1 MQRSTSLPLSLSP
14 LGVRAVAWLL
24 CISVLPSGSIWAQTT
39 SDSKPHTVLFD
50 TWHSNTWIRQ
60 LPAPQQY
67 NYHQLHSLAR
77 AARSLEAFGWNCEPQ
92 VEPWTPEALQ
102 DAALVVVNLVSADR
116 PPFLIS
122 EIRALNNYLQAGG
135 GVIVITDHTNCY
147 FHNAILEPWFHE
159 LGIQLTLHSACD
171 VSPHTLS
178 EGPAWITIESF
189 AKHPVTDQLRQIA
202 FQTGGSVDPKL
213 AIAWTSSQGWAD
225 DGQISPFGEG
235 KSLGFFGDFAFS
247 PGETP
252 GPTGVIAAKE
262 IGQGRLVIIG
272 DQNAVGSMFLN
283 YADNRRL
290 WLQAALWAS
299 QLSETP
305 SQPALL
311 ALGLAAE
318 KERTMI
324 WCYEPLSQHHYYWGS
339 QEDDGLGHAF
349 ELLCKHADPRAT
361 DRFEEQAQ
369 WLILPTADLLND
381 APIAAE
387 IERFIQLGN
396 KNVIVL
402 GTTSQPNGVKDWVQR
417 LPEQTLVD
425 SPAAAQATWSTPH
438 KSLIFWLE
446 SRSAWLNSAIPTATK
461 LRSEKEETQDEA
473 LLGWMWEK
481 GLQRVPSAYQH
492 VPWDT
497 P

>member
-1 MQRSTSLPLSLSP
+1 LLVCLYVLS
-14 LGVRAVAWLL
+14 
-24 CISVLPSGSIWAQTT
+24 SGSSLAQTT

-77 AARSLEAFGWNCEPQ
+77 AAVSLEALGWNCEPQ
-92 VEPWTPEALQ
+92 VEPWTPESLQ
-102 DAALVVVNLVSADR
+102 NAALVVVNLVSADR
-116 PPFLIS
+116 PPLLIS
-122 EIRALNNYLQAGG
+122 EIRALNHYLQAGG

-159 LGIQLTLHSACD
+159 LGIQLTMHSACD
-171 VSPHTLS
+171 VAPYTLAA
-178 EGPAWITIESF
+178 GPGWITIESF
-189 AKHPVTDQLRQIA
+189 AKHPVTDQLQQIA

-213 AIAWTSSQGWAD
+213 AIAWTSSQGWGD
-225 DGQISPFGEG
+225 DGRMSPFGEG

-252 GPTGVIAAKE
+252 GPIGVIAAKE
-262 IGQGRLVIIG
+262 IGRGRLVIIG

-299 QLSETP
+299 QPRNTP
-305 SQPALL
+305 SQQELL

-318 KERTMI
+318 KDRTMI
-324 WCYEPLSQHHYYWGS
+324 WCYEPLSQHKYYWGS
-339 QEDDGLGHAF
+339 QDDDGLSHAF

-369 WLILPTADLLND
+369 WLIVPRADLLND
-381 APIAAE
+381 AQTTAAM
-387 IERFIQLGN
+387 ERFIQVGN

-402 GTTSQPNGVKDWVQR
+402 GEASQPNVMKDWVQR
-417 LPEQTLVD
+417 LPDPSLAD
-425 SPAAAQATWSTPH
+425 SPQGVQTTWSIGN
-438 KSLIFWLE
+438 KSFIFWLE
-446 SRSAWLNSAIPTATK
+446 NRNAWLNASIPTATK
-461 LRSEKEETQDEA
+461 LRTEKEERQDEE
-473 LLGWMWEK
+473 LLKWMWER
-481 GLQRVPSAYQH
+481 GLRRIPSAYEN